1 MERIL
6 ICGANGMVGSNLVES
21 APPQYELL
29 TPDISE
35 LDLLDYNKTLE
46 YLNSHNPD
54 FIIHAAGIV
63 GGIQANIAQPVKFL
77 IENTDMGRNIVC
89 AAHNAGIK
97 RLLNL
102 GSSCMYPRYAKN
114 PLREELVLSGELEPT
129 NEGYALAKIFTQ
141 RLCSYINRQYPEFA
155 YKTVIPCN
163 LYGKYDKFEAE
174 KSHMIPAAIRK
185 IHEAKTASIPT
196 VEIWGDGS
204 ARREFMYAK
213 DLATIIWRSVGDF
226 DKMPELMNLGIGKD
240 YTIKE
245 YYEAVKE
252 VIEYSGSFVYDT
264 SKPVGMQQKLVDN
277 SKQTEMGLLPR
288 YSLTEGIRE
297 TYEYFLTL
305 INTEQ

>member
-77 IENTDMGRNIVC
+77 IENTDMGRNIVW